1 MLNKSQRLS
10 YTQYTFS
17 LALLISAHSAFAE
30 VPNAAEDSPNVR
42 LRPAFEEW
50 SAFALSPG
58 SFSLGTTTG
67 VGVGEGVMLGFDPTA
82 LALGVRTAEAKW
94 QLPIDGTDAWSI
106 GLKYAWF
113 NRRGLYSESI
123 RSHFDELDGRYMR
136 PSVAWSNQL
145 SSRLTIH
152 SFWATGFGKAHAV
165 LSDFGKRQLWKAKH
179 GDDTYPGDQPTTS
192 SSTTGNKQI
201 VNQDGDSTFAKR
213 TMQLQSIAG
222 FTEDRFQITG
232 DWERDDGNR
241 ILLATRLERTKLE
254 SLETFSVRITIA
266 QEWVLDHFHMRLGG
280 GPQYAML
287 SGKDLDGEEIKAA
300 GWLPAADLALFWLF

>member
-1 MLNKSQRLS
+1 MVKKLKSLHLS
-10 YTQYTFS
+10 HGIFSVS
-17 LALLISAHSAFAE
+17 LAVALHTAFPAE
-30 VPNAAEDSPNVR
+30 AQEQDKASSVKR
-42 LRPAFEEW
+42 LPAFEEW
-50 SAFALSPG
+50 SAFALESG
-58 SFSLGTTTG
+58 SFSIGTVTAAGIT
-67 VGVGEGVMLGFDPTA
+67 EGLMLGVDPTA

-94 QLPIDGTDAWSI
+94 QLPIDGSDAWSI

-123 RSHFDELDGRYMR
+123 RSHFDELDGRYIR

-165 LSDFGKRQLWKAKH
+165 LSDYGKRQLWKAKH

-192 SSTTGNKQI
+192 NTTTANKQI
-201 VNQDGDSTFAKR
+201 ANQDGDATFAKR

-254 SLETFSVRITIA
+254 SLETFSVRVTIA
-266 QEWVLDHFHMRLGG
+266 QEWVLDHFHMRMGG
-280 GPQYAML
+280 GPQFAML
-287 SGKDLDGEEIKAA
+287 SGKDLDGEDIKTA

>member
-1 MLNKSQRLS
+1 METGEAQEATNGESSTL
-10 YTQYTFS
+10 
-17 LALLISAHSAFAE
+17 H
-30 VPNAAEDSPNVR
+30 
-42 LRPAFEEW
+42 PAFEEW
-50 SAFALSPG
+50 SAFALESG
-58 SFSLGTTTG
+58 AFSLGTVTA
-67 VGVGEGVMLGFDPTA
+67 VGVAQGLMLGVDPTA
-82 LALGVRTAEAKW
+82 LSLGVRTAEAKW
-94 QLPIDGTDAWSI
+94 QLPIEGSDAWSI

-123 RSHFDELDGRYMR
+123 RSHFDELDGRYIR

-165 LSDFGKRQLWKAKH
+165 LSDYGKRQLWKAKH
-179 GDDTYPGDQPTTS
+179 GDDTYPGDQPTSSNTS
-192 SSTTGNKQI
+192 TANKQI
-201 VNQDGDSTFAKR
+201 ANQDGDATFAKR

-241 ILLATRLERTKLE
+241 ILLATRLERTKIE
-254 SLETFSVRITIA
+254 SLETFSVRVTVA

-280 GPQYAML
+280 GPQFAML
-287 SGKDLDGEEIKAA
+287 SGKDLDGEDIKTA